1 MKNIAWCLVYLFVA
15 TLSSN
20 LMASDSARLQDDR
33 STFLAA
39 KKALGKNQ
47 LNAYKKQRQ
56 KLTDYSLAA
65 YLDYLLLRKKIATT
79 PSKQINTFLNENAD
93 SFFAKR
99 LRTHWLNT
107 LIKQQKWQ
115 RFLTAYV
122 APQSARL
129 QCYRLQALI
138 NTKQQSLAF
147 AEVPSLWLTGRSQD
161 KACDPVFKKW
171 RQKGLLTQD
180 LLSQRLQLALEANQ
194 YSLASYLAKSL
205 PDVKKQKGWVD
216 RWQKIHQNPLS
227 LLKQLPANN
236 TTNTAQASL
245 ARDNETSRQI
255 IKHGLERLAR
265 KSPSKSQQYWQR
277 LQQHYQFSPQ
287 QKQEIQR
294 YIGMRAALNRDQNA
308 LRFFGNTADE
318 PWKVRA
324 ALWQQD
330 WEAVKES
337 VLGLSIDKQN
347 TSRWQY
353 WLARS
358 LEALGQNDL
367 ANEIYQSIVNERDYY
382 AFLAADKLKL
392 PYEMNNKPIPFTEA
406 EIDQFKNRIAIKR
419 LYEFFVLDMQLE
431 ARRQLYHL
439 MQTLSK
445 DELML
450 LASITHKWNWHNQT
464 IAILGKARYWDAL
477 DLRFPVLFEQDMMQA
492 SKNTGIDASWLLAI
506 ARQES
511 AFNPSARSH
520 VGAKGLM
527 QIMPATGKLIAKLIN
542 KPLKHT
548 AELFKPKRNIELGS
562 AYLKHVYDENQQNL
576 ILATASY
583 NAGPHRVKNWLPDQ
597 KIDADIW
604 IENIPFNETRKYTS
618 NVLAYSAIFDYQR
631 NQPISRLSQT
641 MVNVK
646 PLSNK

>member
-1 MKNIAWCLVYLFVA
+1 MKNIARCLVYLFIA

-20 LMASDSARLQDDR
+20 LIAGNSSRLQQER
-33 STFLAA
+33 SVFIAA
-39 KKALGKNQ
+39 KKALE
-47 LNAYKKQRQ
+47 KKQFQTYEKHRQ
-56 KLTDYSLAA
+56 QLSDYPLAA
-65 YLDYLLLRKKIATT
+65 YLDYLSLRQKISTT
-79 PSKQINTFLNENAD
+79 PAKELNHFLNQNQD

-107 LIKQQKWQ
+107 LVKQQKWQ
-115 RFLTAYV
+115 RFLNAY
-122 APQSARL
+122 AEPQSTRL

-138 NTKQQSLAF
+138 NTKQQQLAF
-147 AEVPSLWLTGRSQD
+147 AEVPSLWLIGRSQH

-171 RQKGLLTQD
+171 RQQGLLTQT
-180 LLSQRLQLALEANQ
+180 LLTQRLQLALSANQ

-205 PDVKKQKGWVD
+205 PDSKRQQGWVD
-216 RWQKIHQNPLS
+216 RWKKIHQNPLS
-227 LLKQLPANN
+227 LLKQLPAKN
-236 TTNTAQASL
+236 TTNTAKASL
-245 ARDNETSRQI
+245 VFDNDTSRQI

-265 KSPSKSQQYWQR
+265 KSPSQAHQYWLH

-294 YIGMRAALNRDQNA
+294 YIGIRAALNRDQNA
-308 LRFFGNTADE
+308 LRFFGNTTDE

-330 WEAVKES
+330 WDAVKES
-337 VLGLSIDKQN
+337 VLSLSIDKQH

-358 LEALGQNDL
+358 LEALGQNEL
-367 ANEIYQSIVNERDYY
+367 ANEMYQSLISERDYY

-392 PYEMNNKPIPFTEA
+392 PYKMNHKPIPFTQA
-406 EIDQFKNRIAIKR
+406 EIDEFKNQIAVKR
-419 LYEFFVLDMQLE
+419 LYEFYILDMQLE

-450 LASITHKWNWHNQT
+450 LASITHEWKWHNQT

-477 DLRFPVLFEQDMMQA
+477 DLRFPVLFEQDMLQA
-492 SKNTGIDASWLLAI
+492 SKTTGIDASWLLAI

-511 AFNPSARSH
+511 AFNPSARSQ

-548 AELFKPKRNIELGS
+548 AELLKPKRNIELGS

-604 IENIPFNETRKYTS
+604 IENIPFNETRKYTR

-631 NQPISRLSQT
+631 NQPITRLSQT
-641 MVNVK
+641 MLNVN
-646 PLSNK
+646 PLSKK